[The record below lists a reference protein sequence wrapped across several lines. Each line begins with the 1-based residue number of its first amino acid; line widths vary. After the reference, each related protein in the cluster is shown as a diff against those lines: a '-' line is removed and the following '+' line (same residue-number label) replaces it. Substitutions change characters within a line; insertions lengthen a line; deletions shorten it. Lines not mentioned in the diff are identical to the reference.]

1 MPLADEHVVRAAL
14 ADYETL
20 IYQAVNEAWGDW
32 KALQLAGRLM
42 FIGRSRACLVYDFI
56 VQRISAAFDGN
67 ETVRI
72 IRRDETAKFLFND
85 QVVIRFKKANEN
97 GLGSNIETQA
107 TMDFVD
113 QQQELPGIPDVH
125 KVEIL
130 YVLNRF
136 QTHIDQVQVVAR
148 DGNTVLWNYVLAPA
162 EGAGIVPLPLTPAA
176 EPERGAKVKL
186 RMAKDDQQKDAGEL

>member
-1 MPLADEHVVRAAL
+1 MADEDVVRVAL
-14 ADYETL
+14 ANHETL
-20 IYQAVNEAWGDW
+20 IYQAVHEAWGDW

-42 FIGRSRACLVYDFI
+42 FMGRSRACLVYDFI
-56 VQRISAAFDGN
+56 VQRVRSAFDGN
-67 ETVRI
+67 KNVRVI
-72 IRRDETAKFLFND
+72 TRDETAKFLFND
-85 QVVIRFKKANEN
+85 QVVVRFKKANEN

-148 DGNTVLWNYVLAPA
+148 DGNTILWNYVLAPA
-162 EGAGIVPLPLTPAA
+162 ESAGIVPLPLTPAA
-176 EPERGAKVKL
+176 EPERRAKIKL
-186 RMAKDDQQKDAGEL
+186 RAAKGDQQKDAGEL